1 MSLLNIFTVWHLL
14 DSDLDIIIVM
24 IMVMMFE
31 SLFQDQR
38 LNKEHYWYTNEE
50 DCEEYHRQ
58 CLLDAREYIEVF
70 GVSFSIFVISKS

>member
-24 IMVMMFE
+24 MMVMMFE

-58 CLLDAREYIEVF
+58 CLLDAREYIVVF

>member
-24 IMVMMFE
+24 MMVMMFE

-38 LNKEHYWYTNEE
+38 LNKEHYWHANEE

-58 CLLDAREYIEVF
+58 CLLDAREYIVVF
-70 GVSFSIFVISKS
+70 GVSFSIFVIAKS

>member
-24 IMVMMFE
+24 MMVMMFE

-50 DCEEYHRQ
+50 DC
-58 CLLDAREYIEVF
+58 
-70 GVSFSIFVISKS
+70 